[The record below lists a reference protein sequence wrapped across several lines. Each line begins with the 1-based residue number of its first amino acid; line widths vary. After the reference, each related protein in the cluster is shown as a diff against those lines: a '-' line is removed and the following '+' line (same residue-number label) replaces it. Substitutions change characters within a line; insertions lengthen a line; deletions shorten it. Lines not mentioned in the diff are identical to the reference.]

1 MKLSTV
7 LIAAVSAAV
16 LASCNKKCDDPKPVK
31 PEQQSNETPGNNP
44 NNLPNP
50 DYCPACGLG

>member
-1 MKLSTV
+1 MKLSTI

-16 LASCNKKCDDPKPVK
+16 LTSCNKKCDDPQPAQ
-31 PEQQSNETPGNNP
+31 PEQQSNGAPNNP
-44 NNLPNP
+44 NGHNP